1 MARKEHI
8 KVIGNG
14 NCPFLSPFC
23 PQFGDRIGDKMGTN
37 DFFDYLGTHLFQWEK
52 PDKCGLL
59 AYGQISHCHTQWPLS
74 ACLPW
79 NVMQAMCWTSTR
91 YN

>member
-1 MARKEHI
+1 MSTAPLKKPPLHLIGCNMARKEHI

-37 DFFDYLGTHLFQWEK
+37 DFFDYLGTHLFQ
-52 PDKCGLL
+52 
-59 AYGQISHCHTQWPLS
+59 
-74 ACLPW
+74 
-79 NVMQAMCWTSTR
+79 
-91 YN
+91 